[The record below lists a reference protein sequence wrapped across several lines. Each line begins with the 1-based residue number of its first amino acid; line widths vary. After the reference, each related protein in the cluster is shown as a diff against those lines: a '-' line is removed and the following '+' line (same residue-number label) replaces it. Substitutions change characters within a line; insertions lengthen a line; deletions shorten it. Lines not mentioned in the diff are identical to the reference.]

1 MSDET
6 KVETPVETPE
16 SVVLSEIDA
25 RGVATVT
32 LNRPQVFN
40 SYNPA
45 LLTGLTQTLTTLEAD
60 ERVRVVVLRGAGKH
74 FSAGADV
81 NWFKILATASEY
93 DRLAASRMSTG
104 AMRKLAQLAKPTI
117 ALIQNACFGGG
128 AGYAAACDIVVAS
141 EDARFAVTEVKIGIT
156 PAPILRQLID
166 AIGVRNTRRYAL
178 TAETFDVREAQRI
191 GLVQTICPVGG
202 LDAAAAPIVDAL
214 LRCGP
219 NAIRDTKRLIGRA
232 AEGEFGDSMA
242 EMLAEISAAGRITDE
257 AREGFS
263 SFLEKR
269 NPSWYPGE

>member
-1 MSDET
+1 MSE
-6 KVETPVETPE
+6 ETPE
-16 SVVLSEIDA
+16 SVVLSEVDA
-25 RGVATVT
+25 RGIATVT

-45 LLTGLTQTLTTLEAD
+45 LLTGLTQTLIALEAD
-60 ERVRVVVLRGAGKH
+60 ARVRAVVLRGAGKH

-81 NWFKILATASEY
+81 NWFKVLATASEEE
-93 DRLAASRMSTG
+93 RLAAARMSTG
-104 AMRKLAQLAKPTI
+104 AMRKLAQIAKPTI
-117 ALIQNACFGGG
+117 ALIHNACFGGG

-141 EDARFAVTEVKIGIT
+141 EDARFAITEVKIGIT

-166 AIGVRNTRRYAL
+166 AIGVRNARRYAL
-178 TAETFDVREAQRI
+178 TAETFDVHAAQRI

-202 LDAAAAPIVDAL
+202 LDVAAAPIIDAI

-219 NAIRDTKRLIGRA
+219 IAIADTKRLIPKA
-232 AEGEFGDSMA
+232 AEGEYGDAMA
-242 EMLAEISAAGRITDE
+242 EMLAGISAAGRITDE

-269 NPSWYPGE
+269 TPSWYPGE

>member
-6 KVETPVETPE
+6 IAETPE

-45 LLTGLTQTLTTLEAD
+45 LLAGLTQTLIALEAD
-60 ERVRVVVLRGAGKH
+60 ARVRVVVLRGAGKH

-81 NWFKILATASEY
+81 NWFKILSTASEF
-93 DRLAASRMSTG
+93 DRLSAARMSTG
-104 AMRKLAQLAKPTI
+104 AMRKLSQLAKPTI
-117 ALIQNACFGGG
+117 ALIHNACFGGG
-128 AGYAAACDIVVAS
+128 AGYAAGCDIVIAS

-156 PAPILRQLID
+156 PAPILRQLVD

-178 TAETFDVREAQRI
+178 TAETFDVHEARRI

-202 LDAAAAPIVDAL
+202 LDAAAAPVIDAL

-219 NAIRDTKRLIGRA
+219 NAVSDTKRLVGKA
-232 AEGEFGDSMA
+232 ADGEFGDAMA
-242 EMLAEISAAGRITDE
+242 EMFAEISAAGRITEE
-257 AREGFS
+257 AKEGFR

>member
-1 MSDET
+1 LSE
-6 KVETPVETPE
+6 ETPE
-16 SVVLSEIDA
+16 SVVLCEIDA

-45 LLTGLTQTLTTLEAD
+45 LLTGLTQTLIALEDDA
-60 ERVRVVVLRGAGKH
+60 RVRVIVLRGAGKH

-93 DRLAASRMSTG
+93 DRLAASRLSTG
-104 AMRKLAQLAKPTI
+104 AMRKLAQIAKPTI
-117 ALIQNACFGGG
+117 ALVHNACFGGG
-128 AGYAAACDIVVAS
+128 AGYAAACDIVIAS
-141 EDARFAVTEVKIGIT
+141 DDARFAVTEVKIGIT

-178 TAETFDVREAQRI
+178 TAETFDVHVAQQI

-202 LDAAAAPIVDAL
+202 LDAAAAPVIDAI

-219 NAIRDTKRLIGRA
+219 IAIRDTKRLIPIA
-232 AEGEFGDSMA
+232 AEGEYGDALA
-242 EMLAEISAAGRITDE
+242 EMFAGISAAGRITDE
-257 AREGFS
+257 AKEGFS

-269 NPSWYPGE
+269 NPSWYPGS